1 MARNTQRRARDARGT
16 ELEATGIHIRGA
28 VAARA
33 VAIERAD
40 REVIARRADHSN
52 VDEGPDRGT
61 VTGQTPGDA
70 LVRAADRVERE
81 VARGGVAL
89 RARCSGRNVIGGLAG
104 SGHIGREGRRGGMAA
119 TAVASGWML
128 RVECARGARV
138 AGRGAGEH
146 SHVRRH
152 LVAGL
157 AGGNRRRHG
166 AVPGDAEGRV
176 RDARRAELE
185 ATWTHVARA
194 VTARAVA
201 VEAADW
207 NVVAGRADHRD
218 VDEGTDR
225 RTMTG
230 QTPGDALVRAGDGVE
245 RVVARGGVALRA
257 RRVGRNV
264 VRGPRRGASE
274 RDRVMARAAITTL
287 RVIGIERRRG
297 TRVGRLGV
305 HTRVH

>member
-16 ELEATGIHIRGA
+16 ELEATGTHIRGA

-33 VAIERAD
+33 VAIERAE
-40 REVIARRADHSN
+40 RAVIARRADHSN
-52 VDEGPDRGT
+52 VDEAPDRGT

-70 LVRAADRVERE
+70 LVRAADRVERV

-138 AGRGAGEH
+138 ACRGAGAGEH
-146 SHVRRH
+146 SHVRRQ

-157 AGGNRRRHG
+157 AGGNRCRHRRM
-166 AVPGDAEGRV
+166 ARDAEGRV

-185 ATWTHVARA
+185 ATRIHVARA

-207 NVVAGRADHRD
+207 NVVAGRADHSD

-257 RRVGRNV
+257 RR
-264 VRGPRRGASE
+264 
-274 RDRVMARAAITTL
+274 
-287 RVIGIERRRG
+287 
-297 TRVGRLGV
+297 
-305 HTRVH
+305 